1 MRSILG
7 IAVVEVRLFLRD
19 RSNIF
24 FVFIFPLLLILL
36 LGSQFGANSG
46 QARVVLS
53 GGSGTELSK
62 VLSEQLK
69 KDGVQV
75 SSAGA
80 GAARDQLSRGRADVG
95 IFISDDDSAA
105 FAAGQPADL
114 EVLTASQSAAQAVL
128 QEVRASVQAVSTDRR
143 QQSLLESA
151 GVGATEAATA
161 LKQAKESVQQP
172 QMVLVDTNDV
182 TQVFQGLGRFD
193 LGAAQQLL
201 LFVFLSSLTGAATLI
216 KARRLGVIARVMTG
230 PVSSWQA
237 LAGQALGRFGI
248 AAVQGGYIMLGT
260 ALLFGVDW
268 GNPLLAGLVL
278 AFFCAV
284 SAAAAMVIG
293 SLMDN
298 DAAASGVGVGLG
310 LVLAGLGGSMV
321 PPEFFSETLQA
332 VSRVTPHR
340 WAYDAFASIQ
350 RHDGTLADILP
361 QLGVLAAM
369 ALALLALGSFLLQR
383 SLSRAL

>member
-1 MRSILG
+1 MKSILG

-53 GGSGTELSK
+53 GGSGTELAK

-69 KDGVQV
+69 EDGVQV

-128 QEVRASVQAVSTDRR
+128 QEVRASVQAVSTERR

-172 QMVLVDTNDV
+172 QVVLVDTNDV

-216 KARRLGVIARVMTG
+216 KARRLGVIARVMAG
-230 PVSSWQA
+230 PVASWQA

-340 WAYDAFASIQ
+340 WAYDAFAYIQ

-383 SLSRAL
+383 SLGRAL

>member
-69 KDGVQV
+69 EDGVQV

-172 QMVLVDTNDV
+172 QVVLVDTNDV

-216 KARRLGVIARVMTG
+216 KARRLGVIARVMAG

>member
-7 IAVVEVRLFLRD
+7 IAIVEVRLFLRD

-46 QARVVLS
+46 QARVALS
-53 GGSGTELSK
+53 GGSGTELAK
-62 VLSEQLK
+62 ALSEQLK
-69 KDGVQV
+69 EDGVQV

-80 GAARDQLSRGRADVG
+80 GAVRDQLSRGRADVG

-128 QEVRASVQAVSTDRR
+128 QEVRASVQAVSTERR

-172 QMVLVDTNDV
+172 QVVLVDTNDV

-216 KARRLGVIARVMTG
+216 KARRLGVIARVMAG

-268 GNPLLAGLVL
+268 GDPLPAGIIL

-284 SAAAAMVIG
+284 SAAAAMVVG
-293 SLMDN
+293 SVMDN
-298 DAAASGVGVGLG
+298 DASAYGVGVGLG

-332 VSRVTPHR
+332 VSRATPHR
-340 WAYDAFASIQ
+340 WAYDAFADIQ

-369 ALALLALGSFLLQR
+369 ALVLLALGSFLLQR
-383 SLSRAL
+383 SLSRPL

>member
-1 MRSILG
+1 
-7 IAVVEVRLFLRD
+7 
-19 RSNIF
+19 
-24 FVFIFPLLLILL
+24 
-36 LGSQFGANSG
+36 
-46 QARVVLS
+46 
-53 GGSGTELSK
+53 
-62 VLSEQLK
+62 
-69 KDGVQV
+69 
-75 SSAGA
+75 
-80 GAARDQLSRGRADVG
+80 
-95 IFISDDDSAA
+95 
-105 FAAGQPADL
+105 
-114 EVLTASQSAAQAVL
+114 VL
-128 QEVRASVQAVSTDRR
+128 QEVRASIQAVSTGRR
-143 QQSLLESA
+143 QQSVLESA
-151 GVGATEAATA
+151 GVGAPEAAAA
-161 LKQAKESVQQP
+161 LKQARTSVEQP
-172 QMVLVDTNDV
+172 RVELVDTSDV

-216 KARRLGVIARVMTG
+216 KARRLGVIARVMAA
-230 PVSSWQA
+230 PVASWQA

-278 AFFCAV
+278 VLFCAV

-293 SLMDN
+293 SVMDN
-298 DAAASGVGVGLG
+298 DAAATGVGVGLG

-321 PPEFFSETLQA
+321 PPEFFSGTLQA
-332 VSRVTPHR
+332 VSRLTPHR
-340 WAYDAFASIQ
+340 WAYDAFADIQ
-350 RHDGTLADILP
+350 RHDGTLVDILP

>member
-7 IAVVEVRLFLRD
+7 IAAVEVRLFLRD

-36 LGSQFGANSG
+36 LGSQFGTNSG
-46 QARVVLS
+46 QARVALS
-53 GGSGTELSK
+53 GGADTALARALTEQM
-62 VLSEQLK
+62 EE
-69 KDGVQV
+69 DGLQV
-75 SSAGA
+75 SAAGA
-80 GAARDQLSRGRADVG
+80 GTVRDQLSRGRTDVG

-105 FAAGQPADL
+105 FSAGRPADL
-114 EVLTASQSAAQAVL
+114 EVVTASQSAAQAVL
-128 QEVRASVQAVSTDRR
+128 QEVRSSIQAVSTERR
-143 QQSLLESA
+143 QQSLLEAA
-151 GVGATEAATA
+151 GVDASEAAAA
-161 LKQAKESVQQP
+161 LEQARKAVQRP
-172 QMVLVDTNDV
+172 RVELVDTNDV
-182 TQVFQGLGRFD
+182 SQVFQGLGRFD

-216 KARRLGVIARVMTG
+216 KARRLGVIARVMAA

-237 LAGQALGRFGI
+237 LAGQAMGRFGI

-260 ALLFGVDW
+260 SLLFGVDW

-278 AFFCAV
+278 VLFCAV

-293 SLMDN
+293 ALMDN

-321 PPEFFSETLQA
+321 PPEFFSGTLQA

-340 WAYDAFASIQ
+340 WAYDAFADIQ
-350 RHDGTLADILP
+350 RHNGTLGDILP

>member
-1 MRSILG
+1 MRSIVG
-7 IAVVEVRLFLRD
+7 IAGVEVRRFLRD

-46 QARVVLS
+46 QARVALS
-53 GGSGTELSK
+53 GGAGTELEK
-62 VLSEQLK
+62 ALNDQLEE
-69 KDGVQV
+69 DDVQV
-75 SSAGA
+75 STAGA
-80 GAARDQLSRGRADVG
+80 GTVRDQLSRGRTDVG
-95 IFISDDDSAA
+95 IFINGDDATA
-105 FAAGQPADL
+105 FAGGQPADL
-114 EVLTASQSAAQAVL
+114 EVVAASQSAAQAVL
-128 QEVRASVQAVSTDRR
+128 QQVRATIQVVSTERR
-143 QQSLLESA
+143 QRSLLESA
-151 GVGATEAATA
+151 GVGAPEAAAA
-161 LKQAKESVQQP
+161 LEQAGKAVERPRVE
-172 QMVLVDTNDV
+172 LVDTSDV
-182 TQVFQGLGRFD
+182 TQAFQGLGRFD

-216 KARRLGVIARVMTG
+216 KARRLGVIARVMAA
-230 PVSSWQA
+230 PVSSWQV

-248 AAVQGGYIMLGT
+248 AAVQGGYIMVGT

-268 GNPLLAGLVL
+268 GDPLLAGLVL
-278 AFFCAV
+278 VLFCAV
-284 SAAAAMVIG
+284 SAAAAMVVG
-293 SLMDN
+293 SVMDN
-298 DAAASGVGVGLG
+298 DGAASGVGVGLG

-321 PPEFFSETLQA
+321 PPEFFSDTLQT
-332 VSRVTPHR
+332 VSRFTPHR
-340 WAYDAFASIQ
+340 WAYDAFADIQ

>member
-1 MRSILG
+1 MRSIAG
-7 IAVVEVRLFLRD
+7 IAGVEVRRFLRD

-46 QARVVLS
+46 QARVALS
-53 GGSGTELSK
+53 GGAGTELEK
-62 VLSEQLK
+62 ALSDQLEE
-69 KDGVQV
+69 DGVQV
-75 SSAGA
+75 SIAGA
-80 GAARDQLSRGRADVG
+80 GIVRDQLSRGRTDVG
-95 IFISDDDSAA
+95 IFINDDDATA
-105 FAAGQPADL
+105 FAGGRPADL
-114 EVLTASQSAAQAVL
+114 EVVTASQSGAQAVL
-128 QEVRASVQAVSTDRR
+128 QQVRASVQVVSTERR

-151 GVGATEAATA
+151 GVGAPEAAAA
-161 LKQAKESVQQP
+161 LEQARKAVEQP
-172 QMVLVDTNDV
+172 RVELVDTNDV
-182 TQVFQGLGRFD
+182 TQAFQGLGRFD

-216 KARRLGVIARVMTG
+216 KARRLGVIGRVMAA
-230 PVSSWQA
+230 PVSSRQA

-248 AAVQGGYIMLGT
+248 AAVQGGYIMVGT

-268 GNPLLAGLVL
+268 GDPLLAGLVL
-278 AFFCAV
+278 VLFCAV
-284 SAAAAMVIG
+284 AAAAAMVIG
-293 SLMDN
+293 SVMDN
-298 DAAASGVGVGLG
+298 DGAASGVGVGLG

-321 PPEFFSETLQA
+321 PPEFFSDTLQT
-332 VSRVTPHR
+332 VSRFTPHR
-340 WAYDAFASIQ
+340 WAYDAFADIQ

>member
-7 IAVVEVRLFLRD
+7 IARVEVRRFLRD

-46 QARVVLS
+46 QARVALS
-53 GGSGTELSK
+53 GGTGTELEK
-62 VLSEQLK
+62 ALAGQLEE
-69 KDGVQV
+69 DGIQV
-75 SSAGA
+75 SKAGA
-80 GAARDQLSRGRADVG
+80 EAVRDQLSRGRTDVG
-95 IFISDDDSAA
+95 IFIHDDDATA
-105 FAAGQPADL
+105 YAGGQPAALD
-114 EVLTASQSAAQAVL
+114 VVAASQSAAQAVL
-128 QEVRASVQAVSTDRR
+128 QQVRASVQVVSTERR
-143 QQSLLESA
+143 QQSVLESA
-151 GVGATEAATA
+151 GVGVPEAVAA
-161 LKQAKESVQQP
+161 LEQSRNSVEP
-172 QMVLVDTNDV
+172 PRVEVVDTNDV
-182 TQVFQGLGRFD
+182 TQAFQGLGRFD

-216 KARRLGVIARVMTG
+216 KARRLGVIARVMAA

-248 AAVQGGYIMLGT
+248 AAVQGGYIMIGT
-260 ALLFGVDW
+260 AVLFGVDW
-268 GNPLLAGLVL
+268 GDPLLAGLVL
-278 AFFCAV
+278 VLFCAV
-284 SAAAAMVIG
+284 CAAAAMVIG
-293 SLMDN
+293 AVMDN
-298 DAAASGVGVGLG
+298 DGAASGVGVGLG

-321 PPEFFSETLQA
+321 PPEFFSDTLQA
-332 VSRVTPHR
+332 VSRFTPHR
-340 WAYDAFASIQ
+340 WAYDAFADIQ
-350 RHDGTLADILP
+350 RHNGTLADILP

>member
-7 IAVVEVRLFLRD
+7 IAIVEVRLFLRD

-53 GGSGTELSK
+53 GGSGTVLAK

-69 KDGVQV
+69 EDGVQV
-75 SSAGA
+75 SSAGG

-105 FAAGQPADL
+105 FAAGQTADL
-114 EVLTASQSAAQAVL
+114 EVLTASQSAPQAVL
-128 QEVRASVQAVSTDRR
+128 QEVRASVQAVSTERR

-172 QMVLVDTNDV
+172 QVVLVDTNDV

-216 KARRLGVIARVMTG
+216 KARRLGVIARVMAG

-332 VSRVTPHR
+332 VARVTPHR

>member
-1 MRSILG
+1 MRSIFG

-46 QARVVLS
+46 QSRVALS
-53 GGSGTELSK
+53 GASGTELAK
-62 VLSEQLK
+62 ALSDQLQE
-69 KDGVQV
+69 DGVQV
-75 SSAGA
+75 SAAGA
-80 GAARDQLSRGRADVG
+80 GTVRDQLSRGRADVG
-95 IFISDDDSAA
+95 IFISDDDAA
-105 FAAGQPADL
+105 AYAAGRPADL
-114 EVLTASQSAAQAVL
+114 EVVAASQSAAQAVL
-128 QEVRASVQAVSTDRR
+128 QEVRASIQAVSTERR
-143 QQSLLESA
+143 QQSVLESA
-151 GVGATEAATA
+151 GIGAQEAAAA
-161 LKQAKESVQQP
+161 LQQARTSVKQPRVE
-172 QMVLVDTNDV
+172 LVDTSDV

-216 KARRLGVIARVMTG
+216 KARRLGVIARVMAA
-230 PVSSWQA
+230 PVASWQA

-278 AFFCAV
+278 VLFCAV

-293 SLMDN
+293 SVMDN
-298 DAAASGVGVGLG
+298 DAAASGMGVGLG

-321 PPEFFSETLQA
+321 PPEFFSGTLQA
-332 VSRVTPHR
+332 VSRLTPHR
-340 WAYDAFASIQ
+340 WAYDAFADIQ

>member
-7 IAVVEVRLFLRD
+7 IAIVEVRLFLRD

-53 GGSGTELSK
+53 GGSGTELAK

-69 KDGVQV
+69 EDGVQV

-105 FAAGQPADL
+105 FASGQPADL

-128 QEVRASVQAVSTDRR
+128 QEVRASVQAVSTERR

-172 QMVLVDTNDV
+172 QVVLVDTNDV

-201 LFVFLSSLTGAATLI
+201 LFVFLSSLTGAATMI
-216 KARRLGVIARVMTG
+216 KARRLGVIARVMAG
-230 PVSSWQA
+230 PVASWQA

-340 WAYDAFASIQ
+340 WAYDAFAYIQ

-383 SLSRAL
+383 SLGRAL

>member
-19 RSNIF
+19 RSNVF

-53 GGSGTELSK
+53 GGSGTELAK

-69 KDGVQV
+69 EDGVQV

-161 LKQAKESVQQP
+161 LKQARESVERP
-172 QMVLVDTNDV
+172 RVELVDTNEV
-182 TQVFQGLGRFD
+182 TQIFQGLGRFD

-216 KARRLGVIARVMTG
+216 KARRLGVIARVMAG

>member
-1 MRSILG
+1 MKSILG

-53 GGSGTELSK
+53 GGSGTELAK

-69 KDGVQV
+69 EDGVQV

-105 FAAGQPADL
+105 FASGQPADL

-128 QEVRASVQAVSTDRR
+128 QEVRASVQAVSTERR

-172 QMVLVDTNDV
+172 QVVLVDTNDV

-201 LFVFLSSLTGAATLI
+201 LFVFLSSLTGAATMI
-216 KARRLGVIARVMTG
+216 KARRLGVIARVMAG
-230 PVSSWQA
+230 PVASWQA

-340 WAYDAFASIQ
+340 WAYDAFAYIQ

-383 SLSRAL
+383 SLGRAL

>member
-1 MRSILG
+1 MRSIIG

-24 FVFIFPLLLILL
+24 FVFVFPLLLILL
-36 LGSQFGANSG
+36 LGSQFGANSA
-46 QARVVLS
+46 QARVALS
-53 GGSGTELSK
+53 GAPGTELAEA
-62 VLSEQLK
+62 LSGQLEA
-69 KDGVQV
+69 DGLEV
-75 SSAGA
+75 SPA
-80 GAARDQLSRGRADVG
+80 GAASVRDQLSRGRTDVG
-95 IFISDDDSAA
+95 IFISDDDAAA
-105 FAAGQPADL
+105 FAAGRPADI
-114 EVLTASQSAAQAVL
+114 EVVTASQSAAQAVL
-128 QEVRASVQAVSTDRR
+128 QEVRASVQAVSTERR

-151 GVGATEAATA
+151 GVGAPEVAAA

-172 QMVLVDTNDV
+172 RVELVDTNDV

-193 LGAAQQLL
+193 LGATQQLL

-216 KARRLGVIARVMTG
+216 KARRLGVIARVMAA

-248 AAVQGGYIMLGT
+248 AAVQGGYIMAGT

-268 GNPLLAGLVL
+268 GDPLLAGLVL

-284 SAAAAMVIG
+284 SAAAAMVVG
-293 SLMDN
+293 ALMDN
-298 DAAASGVGVGLG
+298 DAAAAGVGVGLG

-321 PPEFFSETLQA
+321 PPEFFSEALQA
-332 VSRVTPHR
+332 VSRATPHR
-340 WAYDAFASIQ
+340 WAYDAFADIQ
-350 RHDGTLADILP
+350 RHDGTLVDILP

-369 ALALLALGSFLLQR
+369 ALALLALGSFLLRR

>member
-53 GGSGTELSK
+53 GGSGTELAK

-69 KDGVQV
+69 EDGVQV

-172 QMVLVDTNDV
+172 QVVLVDTNDV

-216 KARRLGVIARVMTG
+216 KARRLGVIARVMAG

>member
-1 MRSILG
+1 MKSILG

-53 GGSGTELSK
+53 GGSGTELAK

-69 KDGVQV
+69 EDGVQV

-128 QEVRASVQAVSTDRR
+128 QEVRASVQAVSTERT

-172 QMVLVDTNDV
+172 QVVLVDTNDV

-216 KARRLGVIARVMTG
+216 KARRLGVIARVMAG
-230 PVSSWQA
+230 PVASWQA

-340 WAYDAFASIQ
+340 WAYDAFAYIQ

-383 SLSRAL
+383 SLGRAL

>member
-69 KDGVQV
+69 EDGVQV

-172 QMVLVDTNDV
+172 QVVLVDTNDV

-216 KARRLGVIARVMTG
+216 KARRLGVIARVMAG

-361 QLGVLAAM
+361 
-369 ALALLALGSFLLQR
+369 
-383 SLSRAL
+383 